1 MRGNKLQQAGSST
14 FKSPGRK
21 AIFGADN
28 EKPGPGEYNSS
39 KDFGHHN
46 SKSQKHNLAFGHKM
60 RRFNPD
66 DTLSPG
72 PGAYVAPDSVQIH
85 DEKRGIASYKS
96 TLERKETQVVPGGD
110 APGVGLYLTDK
121 HKSLG
126 YQEIEGGAPNNFLFL
141 YRAKNPAVPVNSDP
155 RLPETVNISKSPHL
169 IV

>member
-1 MRGNKLQQAGSST
+1 
-14 FKSPGRK
+14 
-21 AIFGADN
+21 
-28 EKPGPGEYNSS
+28 
-39 KDFGHHN
+39 
-46 SKSQKHNLAFGHKM
+46 M

-72 PGAYVAPDSVQIH
+72 PGAYVAPDSVQVH

-96 TLERKETQVVPGGD
+96 TLERKETQVVPGAD
-110 APGVGLYLTDK
+110 APGVGIYLTDK

-155 RLPETVNISKSPHL
+155 RLPETVNISKYNDSNICSPCYRWPRLLPWQEVSQGFHSEEGCSRDSL
-169 IV
+169 GQRSPFRLS